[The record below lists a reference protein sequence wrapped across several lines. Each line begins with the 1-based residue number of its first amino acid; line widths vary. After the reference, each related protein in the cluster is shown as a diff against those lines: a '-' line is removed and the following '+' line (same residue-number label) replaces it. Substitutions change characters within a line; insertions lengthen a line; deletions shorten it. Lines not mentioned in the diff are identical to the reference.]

1 MSIRRPI
8 SDTVCAFQKNEI
20 GHFCLYPSISW
31 VFPLNTEFRIT
42 SISIVIATQ
51 EKEQVTEVAN
61 RRCERTCQWLLSR
74 RHRYCWEGW

>member
-20 GHFCLYPSISW
+20 GHLSLKHSISW

-42 SISIVIATQ
+42 SIDSLIYRL
-51 EKEQVTEVAN
+51 EM
-61 RRCERTCQWLLSR
+61 
-74 RHRYCWEGW
+74 